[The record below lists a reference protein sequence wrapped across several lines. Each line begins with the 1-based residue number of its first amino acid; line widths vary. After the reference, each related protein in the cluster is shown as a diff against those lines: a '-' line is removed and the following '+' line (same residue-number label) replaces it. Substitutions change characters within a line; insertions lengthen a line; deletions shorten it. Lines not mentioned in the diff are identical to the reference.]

1 MAVNIGVTVN
11 ELLDK
16 MVRVCGVG
24 RTVKVA
30 VPTAQSTFEHL
41 EYFFIPGSHF
51 VAIGVFDGHALDSSD
66 VFFIIRTK
74 DMDPPPEQERRII
87 AADGTDKA
95 LAPYLTHWVKDI
107 AGKCAL
113 GVPEHHRSSLPTKC
127 QQTFGNNDGIIQPA
141 FAAACRAYFDIP
153 AMVAALEILGL
164 LTR

>member
-1 MAVNIGVTVN
+1 MPWGEQKYN
-11 ELLDK
+11 
-16 MVRVCGVG
+16 
-24 RTVKVA
+24 
-30 VPTAQSTFEHL
+30 H
-41 EYFFIPGSHF
+41 
-51 VAIGVFDGHALDSSD
+51 
-66 VFFIIRTK
+66 
-74 DMDPPPEQERRII
+74 DPPPEQERRII